1 MKKMKKIVSLL
12 LAMMMV
18 FAMSATAFA
27 ADGDEP
33 PYSITINN
41 DKDGH
46 IYEAYQIFTGDLSE
60 KENVKVLSNIV
71 WGTGISTEGQSKLL
85 KFGKTGEDV
94 FANAAKLAA
103 SLNDAN
109 AVDFAN
115 EAAKYLAT
123 VAGTS
128 TQSGE
133 TYVISGLTAGYY
145 LVKDKNNSLDNA
157 NDSYTNY
164 IIKVVGNA
172 EASPKGSIPT
182 VVKKVQED
190 DKTVTGTTDNR
201 IPNYNLGE
209 KYNDVADYNIGE
221 AVPFKLIGTLPS
233 NYADYTEYKY
243 VFHDTLS
250 AGLAYNGDAKV
261 YVDNGNGTDLDEITS
276 NFTITPAEKQ
286 TTGGGTLTITFDN
299 LKAVTSVSATSKI
312 VVKYTATLT
321 DEAEIGLNG
330 NENEVYLQFSNN
342 PNADGSGDTGNT
354 PIDKVI
360 VFTYGLDVT
369 KVAADNNEAKLEGAE
384 FKLLN
389 SAQSQAAN
397 VVGGKF
403 VGWVEVSRGTVLT
416 SNAQGEFVIEGLD
429 AGTYY
434 LEETKAPVGYN
445 LLEAPIKLVI
455 TANTVN
461 NQAWD
466 GTPGN
471 AFVQSDELNKLEIT
485 VGEGEKAKTEA
496 GNVSTG
502 IVNVTVENNK
512 GATLPSTGGI
522 GTTLFYVAGFAMMFA
537 AAGSFVARKR
547 MAF

>member
-1 MKKMKKIVSLL
+1 MKKIVSLL

-103 SLNDAN
+103 SLNDDN

-128 TQSGE
+128 IQSGE

-485 VGEGEKAKTEA
+485 VGEGQKAKTEA

-512 GATLPSTGGI
+512 GATLPSTGGM
-522 GTTLFYVAGFAMMFA
+522 GTTLFYVAGLTMMFT
-537 AAGSFVARKR
+537 AAGAFVARRR

>member
-1 MKKMKKIVSLL
+1 MKKIVSLL

-103 SLNDAN
+103 SLNDDN

-485 VGEGEKAKTEA
+485 VGEGQKAKTEA

-512 GATLPSTGGI
+512 GATLPSTGGM
-522 GTTLFYVAGFAMMFA
+522 GTTLFYVAGLTMMFT
-537 AAGSFVARKR
+537 AAGAFVARRR

>member
-221 AVPFKLIGTLPS
+221 AVPFELIGTLPS
-233 NYADYTEYKY
+233 NYAEYITY
-243 VFHDTLS
+243 QYIFHDTLS
-250 AGLAYNGDAKV
+250 SGLSYNEQSLNV
-261 YVDNGNGTDLDEITS
+261 YYDNGTEGLVNESTLLPLSGYETDYDA
-276 NFTITPAEKQ
+276 N
-286 TTGGGTLTITFDN
+286 TGKLTITFEN
-299 LKAVTSVSATSKI
+299 LKTNNNINANTKI
-312 VVKYTATLT
+312 IVKYTATLT
-321 DEAEIGLNG
+321 SGAEVGLDG
-330 NENEVYLQFSNN
+330 NENTVYLQFSNN

-360 VFTYGLDVT
+360 VFTYGLDVI

-434 LEETKAPVGYN
+434 LKETKAPVGYN
-445 LLEAPIKLVI
+445 LLESPVKLVI
-455 TANTVN
+455 TATTVN
-461 NQAWD
+461 NQAWG
-466 GTPGN
+466 GTPS
-471 AFVQSDELNKLEIT
+471 AALTALTIT

-512 GATLPSTGGI
+512 GATLPSTGGM
-522 GTTLFYVAGFAMMFA
+522 GTTLFYVVGLTMMFA
-537 AAGSFVARKR
+537 AAGSFVARRR